1 MIAPSLW
8 KVRLQIMG
16 LMPERALLRLRRA
29 HVAVYNVKKI
39 KPDCIVFNVKR
50 EDEEKVFAI
59 YPDGRYEGAG
69 YAPYTVRKIRSEG
82 LGKYVEFFKRRMG
95 LFVGALLAFALI
107 LFSDRYVFSVEFIGT
122 DVYKREALIALEEE
136 GITPFSP
143 YKNGKEDIVCARML
157 ALDGVE
163 FCSVKKSGNRVFV
176 EVRLSPFPTR
186 FTDKGTMRA
195 KHTGKLVSL
204 TVLRGTPL
212 AEIGKE
218 VLAGE
223 ELVGNWFSTQEG
235 EQVRV
240 EPIARASIACV
251 YDEEIAAEKEECAF
265 AIAYLEAGI
274 QDTDGVTKKEIIKTD
289 GGYRVRLEYTVV
301 ESINF

>member
-1 MIAPSLW
+1 MQAWFESLKADFILNFVQANRWKYLWDGLGRTLLITLLAGVMGTIIGVIIAM
-8 KVRLQIMG
+8 VRST
-16 LMPERALLRLRRA
+16 
-29 HVAVYNVKKI
+29 YDKTK
-39 KPDCIVFNVKR
+39 
-50 EDEEKVFAI
+50 
-59 YPDGRYEGAG
+59 EGARMTIG
-69 YAPYTVRKIRSEG
+69 
-82 LGKYVEFFKRRMG
+82 RR
-95 LFVGALLAFALI
+95 LFAVVDWI
-107 LFSDRYVFSVEFIGT
+107 CR
-122 DVYKREALIALEEE
+122 VY
-136 GITPFSP
+136 
-143 YKNGKEDIVCARML
+143 
-157 ALDGVE
+157 
-163 FCSVKKSGNRVFV
+163 
-176 EVRLSPFPTR
+176 
-186 FTDKGTMRA
+186 
-195 KHTGKLVSL
+195 L

-251 YDEEIAAEKEECAF
+251 YDSEIAAEKEECAF